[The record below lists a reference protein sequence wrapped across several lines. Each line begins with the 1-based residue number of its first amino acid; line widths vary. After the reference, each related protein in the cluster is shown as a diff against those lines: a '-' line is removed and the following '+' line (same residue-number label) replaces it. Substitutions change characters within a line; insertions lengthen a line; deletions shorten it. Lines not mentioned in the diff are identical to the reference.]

1 MLVSK
6 IVQARLDDET
16 RAVLERLRRRTGAGD
31 SELVRR
37 GLKLLASASE
47 ERPKRIIGLGRFAS
61 GRTDLGSSK
70 RYLRGFGRS

>member
-1 MLVSK
+1 MSK

-16 RAVLERLRRRTGAGD
+16 RAVLERLRRRTGVGE

-70 RYLRGFGRS
+70 RHLRGFGRS

>member
-1 MLVSK
+1 VSK

-16 RAVLERLRRRTGAGD
+16 RAVLERLRRRTGVGK

-47 ERPKRIIGLGRFAS
+47 ERPKRIVGLGRFAS
-61 GRTDLGSSK
+61 GRTDLGSNK
-70 RYLRGFGRS
+70 RRLRAFGRS